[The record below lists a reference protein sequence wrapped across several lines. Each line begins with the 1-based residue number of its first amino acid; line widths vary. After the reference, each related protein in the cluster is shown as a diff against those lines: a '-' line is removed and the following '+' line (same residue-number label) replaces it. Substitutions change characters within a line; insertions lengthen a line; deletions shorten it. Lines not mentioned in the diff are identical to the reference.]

1 MDSKDLIQSKWIN
14 TPFSYTRISKN
25 LTLLQQAVLVKVSE
39 QLQPYIKEFFGNP
52 KLYKKRTV
60 PKGLFSEAVKN
71 SGILRFHISYA
82 ELGVSIN
89 NYCAAAK
96 AVEDVLKI
104 QVDVPGKDE
113 NGKDAMI
120 KYTVFTQGSISSDN
134 STGVVFELNPKIP
147 EAIDRV
153 FDMSQD
159 YVSHPDNIALISE
172 VERMPMM
179 YYLLRRSSGHK
190 WNQRTVDLTVNKIKE
205 YLGMITWTDGR
216 VLKEAYPKFS
226 QFRKKVIETS
236 IDDINRLRRK
246 DLLDVCVSFEPVY
259 NGKRKVGN
267 PAFIRFNIYDTIDEM
282 QKATNPEA
290 YQASLFAKQEE
301 EKKQQEPVIE
311 DFPGKYAEEWSQ
323 FLQQY
328 NGYFKPW
335 LERSHHYGA
344 NASGFISIRFDDKQ
358 TLDSFNAECEKPANK
373 NEYDSMMCT
382 LASIIGK
389 AAARVL
395 VRGVK

>member
-39 QLQPYIKEFFGNP
+39 HLQPYIKEFFGNP
-52 KLYKKRTV
+52 KLCQNSKV
-60 PKGLFSEAVKN
+60 PKGLFSDAVKN

-89 NYCAAAK
+89 NYYAAEK
-96 AVEDVLKI
+96 AVEEVLKI
-104 QVDVPGKDE
+104 RVDVPGKDE

-120 KYTVFTQGSISSDN
+120 KYNVFTKGSMSSDN
-134 STGVVFELNPKIP
+134 NTGVVFGLNPEIP

-190 WNQRTVDLTVNKIKE
+190 WKKKIVDLKVNEIKE
-205 YLGMITWTDGR
+205 YLGLITWVDGH
-216 VLKEAYPKFS
+216 VMKEAYPKFS

-236 IDDINRLRRK
+236 IDDINRLTRK
-246 DLLDVCVSFEPVY
+246 GLLDVCISFEPIY

-267 PAFIRFNIYDTIDEM
+267 PALIRFNIYDTIEEM

-301 EKKQQEPVIE
+301 EKKRQEPVIE
-311 DFPGKYAEEWSQ
+311 DYPGKYADEWNK
-323 FLQQY
+323 FLAQY
-328 NGYFKPW
+328 EGFFKPW
-335 LERSHHYGA
+335 LLKAQHYGA
-344 NASGFISIRFDDKQ
+344 NAAGFMSIRFDDKQ
-358 TLDSFNAECEKPANK
+358 TLESFNAECEKPANK
-373 NEYDSMMCT
+373 NEYDKMMRT
-382 LASIIGK
+382 LASFIGK